1 MPHDASL
8 PGDEPAVGD
17 QPFDGSVPPPDF
29 ANIET
34 TRFCNLRCRMC
45 VQFQDGTTVSGPHMD
60 FAEFER
66 IAQMVFPYV
75 TRWQPS
81 VSGEPTMA
89 QNFDRMLALAERFGV
104 KAEMFSNGTLLAPKV
119 VERLAPNLGAISI
132 SFDGATAGTFESIRE
147 GASYEH
153 VVGNVRNLVAHCR
166 RTLPADLQ
174 PMLSLNC
181 TLMERNIREL
191 PQLVRLAADMGLDQ
205 VSCYHVFPV
214 TDEMRKQSLVH
225 HRELARA
232 CIDAAFAAAAES
244 RIALHVQALDQMT
257 AATAVDPATR
267 RALPTKDGVIEGLEM
282 REATN
287 GSDRKWPGADPSR
300 PDHAEVQARR
310 KAARAASPLP
320 KPWTGAPQPTEPV
333 WHCDFLWNKTYVSIG
348 GDVRPCCVD
357 SVPVLG
363 NLNAERFEDV
373 WNNENYRAMR
383 TMLVAKAPAPTC
395 RGCMHVKETRD
406 PATVARLLQG
416 RRAPRVDEL
425 APLPPALDPLRRR
438 RSRSGPPPT
447 LTWPVEPGAHSYVL
461 EFSLD
466 GFASILFATDG
477 PMGGPAIRDNRYQV
491 PPWAWRDAPVD
502 RAIQYRV
509 LACLPDG
516 RREIARGAAEAETP
530 TA

>member
-1 MPHDASL
+1 MHRDTNPSGL
-8 PGDEPAVGD
+8 D
-17 QPFDGSVPPPDF
+17 QPTSDVPFDGNVPPPDF

-66 IAQMVFPYV
+66 IAVSVFPYV

-89 QNFDRMLALAERFGV
+89 QNFERMLALAERFGV
-104 KAEMFSNGTLLAPKV
+104 KAEMFSNGTLLSPKV
-119 VERLAPNLGAISI
+119 IERLVPNLGAMSI
-132 SFDGATAGTFESIRE
+132 SFDGATPGTFEAIRE

-166 RTLPADLQ
+166 KTLPADLQ

-214 TDEMRKQSLVH
+214 TDEMREQSLVH
-225 HRELARA
+225 HRDLARA
-232 CIDAAFAAAAES
+232 CIDEAFATAAEV

-267 RALPTKDGVIEGLEM
+267 RALPLKDGVIEGLEM
-282 REATN
+282 RDAMN
-287 GSDRKWPGADPSR
+287 GSERKWPAQDPRR
-300 PDHAEVQARR
+300 PDHAEVQTRR
-310 KAARAASPLP
+310 AAARASSGLP
-320 KPWTGAPQPTEPV
+320 RPWTGAPKPSEPI
-333 WHCDFLWNKTYVSIG
+333 WYCDFLWHKTYVSIG

-363 NLNAERFEDV
+363 NLNADRFEDV
-373 WNNENYRAMR
+373 WNNDNYRAMR
-383 TMLVAKAPAPTC
+383 TMLAAKSPAPTC
-395 RGCMHVKETRD
+395 RGCMHVKEARD
-406 PATVARLLQG
+406 PATIARLLQG
-416 RRAPRVDEL
+416 RRAPRADEL
-425 APLPPALDPLRRR
+425 PELPPALDPLRRR

-447 LTWPVEPGAHSYVL
+447 LTWPEEPAAHSYVL

-477 PMGGPAIRDNRYQV
+477 PMGGPAIRANRYQV

-502 RAIQYRV
+502 RAIEYRV

-516 RREIARGAAEAETP
+516 RREIARGAAAAETTP
-530 TA
+530 A